1 MVKVITPPASEPV
14 SPDDFRAWMQG
25 IPIPEDQESR
35 VNGLLKAGREE
46 AEAYQNAAYC
56 EQTLQLTVEPE
67 LQPAYGVAMMPIVL
81 PRPPFR
87 ELQSIT
93 TILQDTTQRDVTD
106 QFTVRDDG
114 GPAELVPKP
123 GGDAPAFGRMVI
135 TYTAGYDVDT
145 VPERVKQAILLYA
158 TWAWMH
164 RGGDEPIPAAFYNLL
179 SKGRVI
185 PV

>member
-1 MVKVITPPASEPV
+1 MIKVIVPPAAEPV
-14 SPDDFRAWMQG
+14 NLADFRAWMQG
-25 IPIPEDQESR
+25 IPVPEDQEPR

-56 EQTLQLTVEPE
+56 EQTLQFA
-67 LQPAYGVAMMPIVL
+67 PAVDPCWPAPVVL

-87 ELQSIT
+87 ELKT
-93 TILQDTTQRDVTD
+93 VTCYDPDDTPQDATGL
-106 QFTVRDDG
+106 FTVDDISS
-114 GPAELVPKP
+114 PATLRLKSGATLP
-123 GGDAPAFGRMVI
+123 GLLRSTFPLAV
-135 TYTAGYDVDT
+135 TYTAGYDT
-145 VPERVKQAILLYA
+145 VPETVKQAILLYA

-164 RGGDEPIPAAFYNLL
+164 RGGDEPIPAAFYALL